1 MNTTQKNV
9 DREDNIGAIND
20 YPFEFSECLS
30 SGQPWN
36 MGELQHTTNTTP
48 FGLQSSLCNYR
59 SYEGCLLVEPEKG
72 DEIGVQ
78 SQGTLQ
84 SVVRFPLCSKESAG
98 SSHEHS
104 SRGDPYRNFTEDYE
118 FFHDNLNRR
127 GDPLV
132 HIGGNQHTRVVC
144 NSSTA
149 SVSQPSFQTHLEKQC
164 VVASSSKGV
173 SSISSSHIPSS
184 PAVHSK
190 TRIRWTQDLHE
201 QFVEC
206 VNRLGGA
213 EKATPKGILK
223 LMDSEGLTIFHVKS
237 HLQKYRMA
245 KYMPEFAEGKSE
257 RRPPMND
264 STQLDMKTGMQITE
278 ALRLQL
284 EVQRQLH
291 EQLEIQRNLQL
302 RIEEQGKQLRKM
314 FDLQQKTKKSQVDTQ
329 DFDFISSDDPLD
341 SLVDIDHVS
350 NLGEESEVS
359 HFPPKIS

>member
-9 DREDNIGAIND
+9 GREDNIGAINE

-36 MGELQHTTNTTP
+36 MGGLHPTNNTSP
-48 FGLQSSLCNYR
+48 FGLQSYR
-59 SYEGCLLVEPEKG
+59 PYEG

-84 SVVRFPLCSKESAG
+84 SVVRFPLCSKEISAG
-98 SSHEHS
+98 SSHQHS
-104 SRGDPYRNFTEDYE
+104 SGGDPYRNLTEDYE
-118 FFHDNLNRR
+118 FFHDNLNSR

-132 HIGGNQHTRVVC
+132 HVGGNQLTRVVC
-144 NSSTA
+144 NSSTT
-149 SVSQPSFQTHLEKQC
+149 SVLQPSFQTHLEREC
-164 VVASSSKGV
+164 VVASSKGV
-173 SSISSSHIPSS
+173 CSISSSHIPSS

-245 KYMPEFAEGKSE
+245 KYMPESGEGKSE
-257 RRPPMND
+257 RRSPMND
-264 STQLDMKTGMQITE
+264 STHLDIKTGKEITE

-291 EQLEIQRNLQL
+291 EQLEIQRNLQAA
-302 RIEEQGKQLRKM
+302 
-314 FDLQQKTKKSQVDTQ
+314 D
-329 DFDFISSDDPLD
+329 
-341 SLVDIDHVS
+341 
-350 NLGEESEVS
+350 
-359 HFPPKIS
+359 